1 MNKLISTISLSK
13 RAGKLVLG
21 YDVVKEA
28 VIYGDVDTVFIA
40 KDLSPKSEKNIRFL
54 CREQNVEVIRLPVVM
69 DEVWTEVGKR
79 AGILAISDNGLA
91 KKLISMVAESKE
103 ELHAK

>member
-1 MNKLISTISLSK
+1 MNKLISTVSLSK

-21 YDVVKEA
+21 YDAVKDA
-28 VIYGDVDTVFIA
+28 VIYGEVRAVFIT

-54 CREQNVEVIRLPVVM
+54 CKEHDVEVVKLPVVM

-91 KKLISMVAESKE
+91 KKLISMVAVSKE